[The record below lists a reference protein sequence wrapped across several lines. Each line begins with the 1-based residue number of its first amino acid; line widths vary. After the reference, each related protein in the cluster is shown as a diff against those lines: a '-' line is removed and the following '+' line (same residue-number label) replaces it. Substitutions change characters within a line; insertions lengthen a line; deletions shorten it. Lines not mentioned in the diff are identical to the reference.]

1 MAPVIEAWD
10 RQPGEGPKSWAAFC
24 VYRDMDPATRSLSNV
39 AQQLGK
45 SKVLM
50 ARWFSSAVEGRQTS
64 PGPVGVGTS
73 AREVS
78 TFLGRR
84 IEVDSV
90 LTEFIAGR
98 RLAYRTTGG
107 PFPFSGSFDVAAE
120 GDGTRVTATFEATP
134 AGMFAVLGPVFP
146 RLVTRA
152 LRRDLASLKRLR
164 GER

>member
-1 MAPVIEAWD
+1 VAHGTVNVHISRSAGDVFAVIAD
-10 RQPGEGPKSWAAFC
+10 
-24 VYRDMDPATRSLSNV
+24 V
-39 AQQLGK
+39 
-45 SKVLM
+45 SKN
-50 ARWFSSAVEGRQTS
+50 ARWSSSAVEGRQTS

-90 LTEFIAGR
+90 VTEFIAGR

-134 AGMFAVLGPVFP
+134 AGMFAVLRPVFP
-146 RLVTRA
+146 MLVTRA
-152 LRRDLASLKRLR
+152 LRRDLASLKRLMES
-164 GER
+164 GALQ